1 MSKVF
6 EVNPD
11 GEASAVPAVEE
22 QPAASDLTPRQIVEE
37 LDRYIV
43 GQDAAKRAVAIALR
57 NRTRRLRLPD
67 DVREE
72 IIPKNILMIGPTG
85 VGKTEIARRL
95 AALANAPFVKVEA
108 TKFTEVGYVGR
119 DVDSMVRDLAQ
130 IAYRMVENE
139 EVATVQAKAEEAAL
153 ERVLDLLQP
162 AARPGR
168 GHSVE
173 RFAAAMGEWL
183 SKQSPDAEELHPPR
197 EVLEAGDPDDE
208 ADLDYDRRRQEQT
221 QRLRGKLRKRLLAG
235 ELDDRMV
242 EVEVDDSSSP
252 FMQVFSPQGLEEMG
266 MDISGMLGGMM
277 PKKKKTRR
285 VKVSE
290 AREILTEQIAREM
303 VDQEKVTRD
312 AIARAEESGI
322 IFVDELDKIAG
333 RERGDGGPQ
342 VSREGVQRDILPII
356 EGATVVTKFGPVRTD
371 HVLFIAAGAF
381 HTSKPSDLI
390 PELQG
395 RLPIR
400 VELESLGRDDLR
412 RILTEPQNAL
422 TKQYAALMGTE
433 GVTLEFTDDGIDALA
448 DIATDVNARTENIG
462 ARRLHTIMERLLEEI
477 SFQAP
482 DIAEKQVTID
492 AAYVRERL
500 SGLAKDEDL
509 SRYIL

>member
-11 GEASAVPAVEE
+11 GEASAVSVIAEKL
-22 QPAASDLTPRQIVEE
+22 AASDLTPRQIVEE

-43 GQDAAKRAVAIALR
+43 GQDAAKRAVAIAMR
-57 NRTRRLRLPD
+57 NRTRRLRLPG

-130 IAYRMVENE
+130 TAYRMVESE

-162 AARPGR
+162 EPRQR
-168 GHSVE
+168 RRDSVD
-173 RFAAAMGEWL
+173 RFAAVVGEWL
-183 SKQSPDAEELHPPR
+183 SKQPADAEEQHPPK
-197 EVLEAGDPDDE
+197 EVLEEDE
-208 ADLDYDRRRQEQT
+208 ESDLDYELRKEEQT
-221 QRLRGKLRKRLLAG
+221 KRVRAKLRKRLLAG
-235 ELDDRMV
+235 KMDDRMV

-277 PKKKKTRR
+277 PKKKKTRQ

-312 AIARAEESGI
+312 AFARAEESGI

-356 EGATVVTKFGPVRTD
+356 EGATVVTKFGPVRTN

-412 RILTEPQNAL
+412 RILTEPRNAL
-422 TKQYAALMGTE
+422 TKQYAALLSTE
-433 GVTLEFTDDGIDALA
+433 GVTIEFTDDGIDALA

-509 SRYIL
+509 NRYIL